1 MIIHNFNAGPSILPK
16 QVIRKSAQS
25 VISFNKSGL
34 SILEISHR
42 SKDFMEIIEKTT
54 ELVKRIMNLND
65 DYSILFLQGGATL
78 QFTMIP
84 YNLMNKEA
92 AYLDTGIWA
101 NNAIKEAEK
110 FGKVRILFSGKEK
123 NYTYIS
129 KNYEIPNEVDY
140 FHCTSNNT
148 IVGTQMKTFPNTS
161 SIPIVCDMSSDIF
174 SRKLNFC
181 QFSLIYASAQKN
193 VSSAGMTLVI
203 VKKEILGK
211 IKRNIPSYLDYI
223 IHIKNNRIL
232 NTPNVFSIY
241 TSMLTLEW
249 IEKKGGLSI
258 IEKENKHKAQLLY
271 NEIDKNNLFENKI
284 HKEDRSNMNV
294 TFFLKRKNLEKE
306 FNKMWKKEN
315 IVGLDGHRYLG
326 GYRASVYNALSLDS
340 VRFLIHLMKEFE
352 KKFS

>member
-1 MIIHNFNAGPSILPK
+1 MKIHNFSAGPSILPK

-25 VISFNKSGL
+25 VISFNQSGL
-34 SILEISHR
+34 SLLEISHR
-42 SKDFMEIIEKTT
+42 SKDFIEIMEKTT
-54 ELVKRIMNLND
+54 ELVKRTMNLND

-78 QFTMIP
+78 QFTMVP
-84 YNLMNKEA
+84 SNLMNREA

-110 FGKVRILFSGKEK
+110 FGKVRILFSGKKK

-129 KNYEIPNEVDY
+129 KNYKVPNEVDY

-148 IVGTQMKTFPNTS
+148 IVGTQMKIFPNTP
-161 SIPIVCDMSSDIF
+161 IPMVCDMSSDIF

-193 VSSAGMTLVI
+193 VSSAGMTIVI

-211 IKRNIPSYLDYI
+211 IKKRNIPSYLDYM
-223 IHIKNNRIL
+223 IHIKNNRIF

-249 IEKKGGLSI
+249 IKNKGGLSI
-258 IEKENKHKAQLLY
+258 LEKENEYKAQLLY
-271 NEIDKNNLFENKI
+271 DEIDKSNLFENKI
-284 HKEDRSNMNV
+284 HKENRSNMNV
-294 TFFLKRKNLEKE
+294 TFFLKKKNLENK

-326 GYRASVYNALSLDS
+326 GYRASIYNALSLDS
-340 VRFLIHLMKEFE
+340 VRFLIHIMKEFE